1 MLDDAK
7 SVLLLMIFVVNRND
21 DDYHGGDVDFD
32 VLLSNRCH
40 LKDSVHPVCDN
51 CWSRK
56 VAFHLCCHPHQ
67 LVNLENMSLISKTFV
82 NV

>member
-7 SVLLLMIFVVNRND
+7 SVLLLMIFVVTRND
-21 DDYHGGDVDFD
+21 EDDHGGDFDFD
-32 VLLSNRCH
+32 ILLSNRCH